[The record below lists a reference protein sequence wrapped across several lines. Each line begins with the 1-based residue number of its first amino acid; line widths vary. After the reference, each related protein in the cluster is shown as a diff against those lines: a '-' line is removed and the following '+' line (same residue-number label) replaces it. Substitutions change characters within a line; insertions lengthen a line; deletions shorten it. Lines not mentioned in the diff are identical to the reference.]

1 MRVSTDPSATG
12 GPPPL
17 TIYAVAVLSGLLHCG
32 FGGSRVTITL
42 FAIHQNASP
51 ATIGLLMSL
60 LALFPTLLAVPLGRM
75 SDRIGARKPALIGS
89 AGVAFGL
96 LLPALL
102 PGLSTLFVAVLLLG
116 TSFTFYQVAI
126 SNLVG
131 ALGDPKDRTRNYSI
145 LSLGFA
151 SASFLGPLIAGF
163 GIDHL
168 GHRWTFFVLMVCALV
183 PLAAVL
189 VRPALVPDVVAK
201 SDAGKDGSVFDL
213 LKIPRLRDVFVV
225 GGVLSA
231 AWDLYQFLLP
241 LYAHSLGLSASV
253 IGMILATFSLA
264 IFVVRAL
271 IPALARR
278 FGDAVVMTG
287 AIFVCGLAFGLF
299 PFCENPWLIAAVSVL
314 LGFGVGAGQPIAMT
328 LIYNHSPP
336 GRQGEATGVR
346 VSVNNFAHVT
356 VPLFF
361 GSVGTAVGYLAIFL
375 ANSAALMACAYV
387 SRRNFTR

>member
-1 MRVSTDPSATG
+1 MSTEEGDARSVSPR
-12 GPPPL
+12 
-17 TIYAVAVLSGLLHCG
+17 TIYAVAVLSCLLHCG
-32 FGGSRVTITL
+32 FGGSRVTVSL

-51 ATIGLLMSL
+51 ATIGALMSL
-60 LALFPTLLAVPLGRM
+60 LALFPTLLAVPLGRL

-89 AGVAFGL
+89 AGVALGL
-96 LLPALL
+96 LLPACL
-102 PGLSTLFVAVLLLG
+102 PSLSTLFVAVLLLG

-131 ALGDPKDRTRNYSI
+131 ALGEPKDRTHNYSI

-151 SASFLGPLIAGF
+151 SASFIGPLIAGF

-168 GHRWTFFVLMVCALV
+168 GHRWTFFVLMLCALV
-183 PLAAVL
+183 PLVAVGL
-189 VRPALVPDVVAK
+189 RPRILPDIAK
-201 SDAGKDGSVFDL
+201 KSGEKRDTSVFDL
-213 LKIPRLRDVFVV
+213 LKIPHLRDVFIV

-241 LYAHSLGLSASV
+241 LYAHSLGFSASV

-264 IFVVRAL
+264 IFAVRTL
-271 IPALARR
+271 IPALSRR
-278 FGDAVVMTG
+278 FGDAAVITG
-287 AIFVCGLAFGLF
+287 AILMCGIAFIAF
-299 PFCENPWLIAAVSVL
+299 PFCTNPWLIAGVSVL

-346 VSVNNFAHVT
+346 VSVNNLAHVT

-361 GSVGTAVGYLAIFL
+361 GSVGTALGYLPIFL
-375 ANSAALMACAYV
+375 VNAAALMACAYI
-387 SRRNFTR
+387 SKRNFMR

>member
-1 MRVSTDPSATG
+1 MSTEG
-12 GPPPL
+12 GAQRPTASPHA
-17 TIYAVAVLSGLLHCG
+17 IYAVAVLSGLLHCG
-32 FGGSRVTITL
+32 FGGSRVTVSL

-51 ATIGLLMSL
+51 ATIGVLMSL
-60 LALFPTLLAVPLGRM
+60 LALFPTLLAVPLGRL

-89 AGVAFGL
+89 AGVALGL
-96 LLPALL
+96 LLPACL
-102 PGLSTLFVAVLLLG
+102 PSLSTLFVAVLLLG

-131 ALGDPKDRTRNYSI
+131 ALGEPKDRTHNYSI

-168 GHRWTFFVLMVCALV
+168 GHRWTFFVLMLCALV
-183 PLAAVL
+183 PLAAVGL
-189 VRPALVPDVVAK
+189 RPSVLPDIGRKADTK
-201 SDAGKDGSVFDL
+201 RDTSVFDL

-241 LYAHSLGLSASV
+241 LYAHSLGFSASV

-271 IPALARR
+271 IPILARR
-278 FGDAVVMTG
+278 YGDAGVITG
-287 AIFVCGLAFGLF
+287 AILVCGIAFIAL
-299 PFCENPWLIAAVSVL
+299 PFCANPWLIAGVSVL

-346 VSVNNFAHVT
+346 VSVNNLAHVT

-361 GSVGTAVGYLAIFL
+361 GSVGTAFGYLPIFL
-375 ANSAALMACAYV
+375 VNAAALMVCAYV
-387 SRRNFTR
+387 SKRNFMR

>member
-1 MRVSTDPSATG
+1 MSTEG
-12 GPPPL
+12 GGKRPTASPY

-32 FGGSRVTITL
+32 FGGSRVTVSL

-51 ATIGLLMSL
+51 ATIGVLMSL
-60 LALFPTLLAVPLGRM
+60 LALFPTLLAVPLGRL

-89 AGVAFGL
+89 AGVALGL
-96 LLPALL
+96 LLPACL
-102 PGLSTLFVAVLLLG
+102 PSLSTLFVAVLLLG

-131 ALGDPKDRTRNYSI
+131 ALGEPKDRTHNYSI

-168 GHRWTFFVLMVCALV
+168 GYRWTFFVLMLCALV
-183 PLAAVL
+183 PLAAVGL
-189 VRPALVPDVVAK
+189 RPNVLPDIGRK
-201 SDAGKDGSVFDL
+201 TDSKRDASVFDL
-213 LKIPRLRDVFVV
+213 LKIPRLRDVFIV

-241 LYAHSLGLSASV
+241 LYAHSLGFSASI

-271 IPALARR
+271 IPIMARHY
-278 FGDAVVMTG
+278 GDATVITG
-287 AIFVCGLAFGLF
+287 AILVCGIAFIVL

-328 LIYNHSPP
+328 LIYNHSPA

-346 VSVNNFAHVT
+346 VSVNNLAHVT

-361 GSVGTAVGYLAIFL
+361 GSVGTAFGYLPIFL
-375 ANSAALMACAYV
+375 VNAAALMVCAYV
-387 SRRNFTR
+387 SKRNFMR

>member
-1 MRVSTDPSATG
+1 MSTDG
-12 GPPPL
+12 GAKRPAASPH

-32 FGGSRVTITL
+32 FGGSRVTVSL

-51 ATIGLLMSL
+51 ATIGVLMSL
-60 LALFPTLLAVPLGRM
+60 LALFPTLLAVPLGRL

-89 AGVAFGL
+89 AGVALGL
-96 LLPALL
+96 LLPACL
-102 PGLSTLFVAVLLLG
+102 PSLSMLFVAVLLLG

-131 ALGDPKDRTRNYSI
+131 ALGEPKDRTHNYSI

-168 GHRWTFFVLMVCALV
+168 GHRWTFFVLMLCALV
-183 PLAAVL
+183 PLAAVGL
-189 VRPALVPDVVAK
+189 RPNVLPDIGRK
-201 SDAGKDGSVFDL
+201 EDSKRDNSVFDL
-213 LKIPRLRDVFVV
+213 LKIPRLRDVFIV

-241 LYAHSLGLSASV
+241 LYAHSLGFSASV

-271 IPALARR
+271 IPILARR
-278 FGDAVVMTG
+278 HGDAAVITG
-287 AIFVCGLAFGLF
+287 AILVCGIAFIVL
-299 PFCENPWLIAAVSVL
+299 PFCTNPWLIAGVSIL

-346 VSVNNFAHVT
+346 VSVNNLAHVT

-361 GSVGTAVGYLAIFL
+361 GSVGTALGYVPIFL
-375 ANSAALMACAYV
+375 INAAALMVCAYV
-387 SRRNFTR
+387 SKRNFMR